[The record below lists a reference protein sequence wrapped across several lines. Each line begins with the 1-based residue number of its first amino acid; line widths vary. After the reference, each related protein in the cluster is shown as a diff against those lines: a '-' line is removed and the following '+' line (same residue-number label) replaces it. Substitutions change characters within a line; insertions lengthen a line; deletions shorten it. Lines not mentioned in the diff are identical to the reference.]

1 LFYVQLEVVAVC
13 WDAIDGSTLFELLDN
28 NNGSDFNAS
37 TKASARFLMAF
48 WYFSVGMRMSIMTLT
63 HLRPSNW
70 IYGKLVTLPFALSPQ
85 PTVDRTLAGL
95 RLR

>member
-1 LFYVQLEVVAVC
+1 MC

-28 NNGSDFNAS
+28 NNSGSDFDTS

-48 WYFSVGMRMSIMTLT
+48 WYFSVGMRMTIMTLT
-63 HLRPSNW
+63 HLHPSAW
-70 IYGKLVTLPFALSPQ
+70 VYGKLVSLPFALSPQ
-85 PTVDRTLAGL
+85 PTVDRTLGGL